1 MGTYLVGHDVLHH
14 FLHSFRVGGGGGG
27 DAPYTMMYTF

>member
-1 MGTYLVGHDVLHH
+1 MGTYLVGHDVLRHY
-14 FLHSFRVGGGGGG
+14 LHSFRVGGDG